1 MGRIA
6 AAALAATMALAI
18 TGPAAAEDLRFKVVN
33 NSSLDVEY
41 FYASPSNESNWGGDL
56 LGSGRLG
63 SYSYGT
69 ATIADGS
76 TQCVYDFKYIM
87 SDGQTYYED
96 SIDLCSLGTYTIS
109 E

>member
-1 MGRIA
+1 MGRIS
-6 AAALAATMALAI
+6 AAALAATLAFAI
-18 TGPAAAEDLRFKVVN
+18 VGPAAAEDLRFKVVN

-41 FYASPSNESNWGGDL
+41 FYASPSNDSNWGDDL
-56 LGSGRLG
+56 LGSDRLG
-63 SYSYGT
+63 AWSHGT

-76 TQCVYDFKYIM
+76 NQCVYDFKYIM

-96 SIDLCSLGTYTIS
+96 SINLCSLGTYTIS